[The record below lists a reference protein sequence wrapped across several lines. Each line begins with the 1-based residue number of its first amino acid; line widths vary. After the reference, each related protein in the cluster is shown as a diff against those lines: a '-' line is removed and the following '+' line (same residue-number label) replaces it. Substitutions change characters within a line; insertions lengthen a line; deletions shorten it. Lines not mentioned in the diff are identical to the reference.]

1 MRVPPERAQ
10 FSGSSRSVIHFRPI
24 LMTIGMMLC
33 ALGAFMLLPAMVD
46 YADGASGWTA
56 FLYSAVFTVFIGG
69 LLVLVTWE
77 ENPGKLGIKEGF
89 VLTTGAWVLLTAFA
103 AIPMWGL
110 QLTYTDAFFEAMSG
124 ITTTGSTVLIRLDEL
139 PRGILLWRAILQGL
153 GGIGIIVTALNI
165 LPFLRVGGMQLFQTE
180 SSERSEKVLP
190 SAVDLVTAIASIYGV
205 LLVACL
211 SLYLAFGMSPFDA
224 LCHALTTVSTGG
236 YSTHD
241 QSFGFFPSP
250 ALQWIC
256 IVFMILGSL
265 PFVIFI
271 RMVRGDHGAILADA
285 QVRAFLLLLLILIAT
300 MTFWLTTERN
310 VELFEAIRR
319 AAFNVTSILTTTGF
333 ATEDYSQWGPFAVGL
348 FFLMMFVGGC
358 SGSTTG
364 GIKIYRLQVAAMLS
378 RTHFLH
384 LMSPSRVVTLTYNN
398 RRLPLDVPFSVVA
411 FLAIYMATV
420 GFFTVVLSAMG
431 LDLVTA
437 LSAAATAVGNVGPG
451 LGEIVGPA
459 GNFSPLPA
467 SAKWALSFAMLL
479 GRLELFTVLVLLR
492 PEFWRT

>member
-1 MRVPPERAQ
+1 MIQ
-10 FSGSSRSVIHFRPI
+10 FRPI

-33 ALGAFMLLPAMVD
+33 ALGGFMLLPAVVD
-46 YADGASGWTA
+46 FADGSPGWTA
-56 FLYSAVFTVFIGG
+56 FLYSAVFTIFIGG

-89 VLTTGAWVLLTAFA
+89 VLTTGAWLTLTAFA
-103 AIPMWGL
+103 ALPMWGL

-124 ITTTGSTVLIRLDEL
+124 ITTTGATILVRLDDL

-153 GGIGIIVTALNI
+153 GGLGIIVTALSV

-190 SAVDLVTAIASIYGV
+190 SALDLVKATASIYAG
-205 LLVACL
+205 LLLLCL
-211 SLYLAFGMSPFDA
+211 ILYVAFGMSPFDA
-224 LCHALTTVSTGG
+224 LCHALSTVSTGG

-250 ALQWIC
+250 ALQWTC

-265 PFVIFI
+265 PFVVFI
-271 RMVRGDHGAILADA
+271 KILRGDRKIFLADA
-285 QVRAFLLLLLILIAT
+285 QVRAFLLLLLALVAA
-300 MTFWLTTERN
+300 MTIWLTTERN
-310 VELFEAIRR
+310 VEFFEALRR

-348 FFLMMFVGGC
+348 FFLMMFIGGC

-364 GIKIYRLQVAAMLS
+364 GIKIYRLQIAGMLS
-378 RTHFLH
+378 RGHFLH
-384 LMSPSRVVTLTYNN
+384 LMSPNRVVTLTYNG
-398 RRLPLDVPFSVVA
+398 RRLPVDVPFSVVA

-420 GFFTVVLSAMG
+420 GFFTVVLSAFG

-437 LSAAATAVGNVGPG
+437 LSAATSAVGSVGPG

-459 GNFSPLPA
+459 GTYSPLPA
-467 SAKWALSFAMLL
+467 SAKWALSIAMLL

-492 PEFWRT
+492 PEFWRA